1 MEPLNLVPLYTFIW
15 LFKIAG
21 SANKFIFCDK
31 TIIYRLYPGNIFID
45 YIQITYLENWQMSS
59 YLWNISLYLIKYQTD
74 TDTDYLII
82 TNFIWYSAQIS
93 KKYDLINFWPNI
105 QTNTPIIFS
114 WYQSDNDKIV
124 IVMEIWSNFKICL
137 KTRLQTYWGELSYIN
152 VP

>member
-1 MEPLNLVPLYTFIW
+1 MCRFIHLYDYLKLQDLLISSSFVT
-15 LFKIAG
+15 
-21 SANKFIFCDK
+21 
-31 TIIYRLYPGNIFID
+31 RLLFID
-45 YIQITYLENWQMSS
+45 YMQSTYLENWQMSS